1 MRNTY
6 QVFDNGN
13 KFHLIHSGMIALA
26 PLTRRPHLVLL
37 PDANLFAPGV
47 FAPGVE
53 HRLVVH

>member
-37 PDANLFAPGV
+37 PDAHL